1 MLYRGGV
8 RRPQNTLALHP
19 PYESRKEV
27 RELNPRLYRIKQSA
41 TEVAINLAL
50 VMLSIFLIVLASDYP
65 EMARTFPQLVL
76 ILVIVLASLDIFSK
90 VWVGSAEKS
99 VQEKDTEEIEESRQ
113 GRKKV
118 LSTVALMFVFLFSM
132 LIFGF
137 TLGTFIFLICS
148 VWSLGYKN
156 KKALVISSLIITGF
170 MYVIFILIMKSFL
183 PSGLLFD
190 ILRG

>member
-1 MLYRGGV
+1 LARHPAYELWKGV
-8 RRPQNTLALHP
+8 
-19 PYESRKEV
+19 K
-27 RELNPRLYRIKQSA
+27 ELNPRLYRLKQSA
-41 TEVAINLAL
+41 TEVAINLGL
-50 VMLSIFLIVLASDYP
+50 VMLSIFLIALSSDYP
-65 EMARTFPQLVL
+65 QMARTVPQLVL
-76 ILVIVLASLDIFSK
+76 ILVIILASLDILSK

-99 VQEKDTEEIEESRQ
+99 VQEKDTQEIEESAR
-113 GRKKV
+113 GKTKV
-118 LSTVALMFVFLFSM
+118 LFTVGLMFVFLFSM

-156 KKALVISSLIITGF
+156 KKGLIISSLIITGF